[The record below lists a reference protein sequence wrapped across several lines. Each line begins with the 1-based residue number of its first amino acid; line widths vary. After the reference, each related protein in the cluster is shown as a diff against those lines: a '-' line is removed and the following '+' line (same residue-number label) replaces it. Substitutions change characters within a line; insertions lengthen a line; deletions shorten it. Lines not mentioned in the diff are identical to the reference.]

1 MHEQYGASFIQ
12 STDYREDGLP
22 QSEGRAALVTGGAG
36 GIGSAIC
43 RALAQDGMRVAVCD
57 IDLQAAQAVAAGL
70 AGQGHAAFAVDVS
83 DEADVARLFNEATGA
98 LGGISVLVLGAG
110 VLLLRPDGS
119 RRLIAETDL
128 AEWRRTQEI
137 NATGA
142 FLCAR
147 EHIRRLPDDARGGAI
162 VTISSVAAQ
171 LGGYRSSAS
180 YIASKS
186 AVLGLT
192 KALARELAPRGITVN
207 SVAPGLIDAPM
218 LRLSLEPADDAK
230 ASAQIPLGR
239 LGTPQD
245 VASAV
250 SYLVSPGASYVT
262 GVVIDVNGGYRM
274 Q

>member
-1 MHEQYGASFIQ
+1 
-12 STDYREDGLP
+12 LP
-22 QSEGRAALVTGGAG
+22 QSKGRAALVTGGAG

-43 RALAQDGMRVAVCD
+43 RALALEGMRVAVCD
-57 IDLQAAQAVAAGL
+57 IDLKAAQAIVAELPGA
-70 AGQGHAAFAVDVS
+70 GHAAFGLDVA
-83 DEADVARLFNEATGA
+83 DEADVARVFGDAGDA
-98 LGGISVLVLGAG
+98 LGEISVLVLGAG

-147 EHIRRLPDDARGGAI
+147 EHIRRLPEDARGGAI

-171 LGGYRSSAS
+171 LGGYRSSGA

-207 SVAPGLIDAPM
+207 SVSPGLIDAPM
-218 LRLSLEPADDAK
+218 LRLSLDPADDAK
-230 ASAQIPLGR
+230 AAGQIPLGR
-239 LGTPQD
+239 LGTPED

-250 SYLVSPGASYVT
+250 AYLVSPGASYVT

>member
-1 MHEQYGASFIQ
+1 MDAICQRFYPIAGLW
-12 STDYREDGLP
+12 EDELP
-22 QSEGRAALVTGGAG
+22 QGMGRAALVTGGAG
-36 GIGSAIC
+36 GIGAAIC
-43 RALAQDGMRVAVCD
+43 RGLAADGMRVAVCD
-57 IDLQAAQAVAAGL
+57 LDLEAARAVANKLPGPRHL
-70 AGQGHAAFAVDVS
+70 AFAIDVA
-83 DEADVARLFNEATGA
+83 DEADVARVFGEAGAA
-98 LGGISVLVLGAG
+98 LGDISVLVLAAG

-128 AEWRRTQEI
+128 LEWRKTQEI

-147 EHIRRLPDDARGGAI
+147 EHIRRLPEDARGGAI

-218 LRLSLEPADDAK
+218 LRLSLDPADDAK
-230 ASAQIPLGR
+230 AAGQIPLGR
-239 LGTPQD
+239 LGTPED

-250 SYLVSPGASYVT
+250 SYLVSRGASYVT